1 MHKISLSPKASSLN
15 ATLSV
20 PGSKSYTNRALLTAS
35 LAAGISRLSRV
46 SMSSDSD
53 AMIKALRLLGVSIHE
68 TADPDGAPALLVEGC
83 GGKFS
88 PFRGTIDV
96 GPAGTTMRFLVAL
109 CASIRGAQITLQG
122 SERMHERPIKGLV
135 DALHASGASI
145 SYLGRDGCPPLLI
158 DSVGELPGGTVQ
170 IDGTLSSQFVSALLL
185 SASLRTDALTI
196 EVIGDQT
203 SRSYIDMTIQG
214 LHDFGIAVENRSYR
228 AYHIAAG
235 LRPNPCHYTIEGDAS
250 GASYLWGL
258 AAVSG
263 GTVTVT
269 NVNPASAQG
278 DIKFPEILRMMGCE
292 VSTSSRSIT
301 VTGPQQLR
309 AVNVDMSLMP
319 DTAQTLAVIAACAHG
334 TTTITGL
341 HTLRVK
347 ETDRLA
353 ALNTELAKIGI
364 RSEIADDSIT
374 ILGGDPQH
382 GSISTYDDHRMAMSF
397 ALLGARAPGI
407 TIESPDVVEKS
418 FKPFWELLQTAGI
431 SLRSSE
437 Q

>member
-1 MHKISLSPKASSLN
+1 
-15 ATLSV
+15 
-20 PGSKSYTNRALLTAS
+20 
-35 LAAGISRLSRV
+35 
-46 SMSSDSD
+46 
-53 AMIKALRLLGVSIHE
+53 
-68 TADPDGAPALLVEGC
+68 
-83 GGKFS
+83 
-88 PFRGTIDV
+88 
-96 GPAGTTMRFLVAL
+96 
-109 CASIRGAQITLQG
+109 
-122 SERMHERPIKGLV
+122 
-135 DALHASGASI
+135 
-145 SYLGRDGCPPLLI
+145 
-158 DSVGELPGGTVQ
+158 VQ